1 MMEDNIP
8 GFIGYHITK
17 DGELY
22 SRHIERSPNKF
33 GKWHKLKL
41 SKKNRVKV
49 RLYNGSVGYTRSI
62 SRLVAL
68 VYVYNPNPSK
78 FNEVMHLDNNPLNNH
93 YKNLQW
99 GTHSMNIQQMIFEQ
113 RRKSFKTTQNPNWE
127 NFKISDRKRRR
138 LKRLLNLGKSRLYVS
153 KRLKVSRKTLY
164 NFIHRIQ
171 IRNSLE

>member
-1 MMEDNIP
+1 MMEDNVP
-8 GFIGYHITK
+8 GFIGYHITR
-17 DGELY
+17 DGKLY
-22 SRHIERSPNKF
+22 SRRIERSPYKF
-33 GKWHKLKL
+33 GKWHKLRL
-41 SKKNRVKV
+41 SKKARVKV
-49 RLYNGSVGYTRSI
+49 KLYKDGRGYNLSI

-93 YKNLQW
+93 YRNLQW
-99 GTHSMNIQQMIFEQ
+99 GTHSRIYI
-113 RRKSFKTTQNPNWE
+113 
-127 NFKISDRKRRR
+127 
-138 LKRLLNLGKSRLYVS
+138 S

>member
-1 MMEDNIP
+1 MIEDNIP

-22 SRHIERSPNKF
+22 SRRIERSPNKF
-33 GKWHKLKL
+33 GKWRKLKL
-41 SKKNRVKV
+41 SKKSRVKV
-49 RLYNGSVGYTRSI
+49 RLYKGRVGYTLSI

-78 FNEVMHLDNNPLNNH
+78 FKEVMHLDNNPLNNN

-113 RRKSFKTTQNPNWE
+113 RRLE
-127 NFKISDRKRRR
+127 R
-138 LKRLLNLGKSRLYVS
+138 LIDLGKSRMYIS

>member
-1 MMEDNIP
+1 MMKDNVP

-17 DGELY
+17 YGELY
-22 SRHIERSPNKF
+22 SRRVDKSPYKF
-33 GKWHKLKL
+33 GKWRKLKL
-41 SKKNRVKV
+41 SKKRRVKV
-49 RLYNGSVGYTRSI
+49 KLYRGQVGYNLSI

-68 VYVYNPNPSK
+68 VYVYNPNPYK
-78 FNEVMHLDNNPLNNH
+78 FNEVMHLDNNPLNNY

-113 RRKSFKTTQNPNWE
+113 RRRSFKTTQNPNWE
-127 NFKISDRKRRR
+127 NFKISDRKQRR
-138 LKRLLNLGKSRLYVS
+138 LRRLIDLGKSRVYIS
-153 KRLKVSRKTLY
+153 RRLRVSRKTLY

>member
-1 MMEDNIP
+1 MIEDNIP

-22 SRHIERSPNKF
+22 SRRIERSPNKF
-33 GKWHKLKL
+33 GKWRKLKL
-41 SKKNRVKV
+41 SKKSRVKV
-49 RLYNGSVGYTRSI
+49 RLYKGRVGYTLSI

-78 FNEVMHLDNNPLNNH
+78 FKEVMHLDNNPLNNN

-113 RRKSFKTTQNPNWE
+113 RRRSFKTTQNPNWE
-127 NFKISDRKRRR
+127 NFKISDRKLRRF
-138 LKRLLNLGKSRLYVS
+138 KRLLSLGNSKLYIS

-164 NFIHRIQ
+164 NFIHRTKV
-171 IRNSLE
+171 RNSLE

>member
-1 MMEDNIP
+1 MIEDNIP

-22 SRHIERSPNKF
+22 SRRIERSPNKF
-33 GKWHKLKL
+33 GKWRKLKL
-41 SKKNRVKV
+41 SKKSRVKV
-49 RLYNGSVGYTRSI
+49 RLYKGRVGYTLSI

-78 FNEVMHLDNNPLNNH
+78 FKGVMHLDNNPLNNN

-113 RRKSFKTTQNPNWE
+113 RRLE
-127 NFKISDRKRRR
+127 R
-138 LKRLLNLGKSRLYVS
+138 LIDLGKSRMYIS

>member
-1 MMEDNIP
+1 M
-8 GFIGYHITK
+8 
-17 DGELY
+17 
-22 SRHIERSPNKF
+22 
-33 GKWHKLKL
+33 
-41 SKKNRVKV
+41 
-49 RLYNGSVGYTRSI
+49 SI

-93 YKNLQW
+93 YRNLQW

-113 RRKSFKTTQNPNWE
+113 RRKSFKTIQNPNWE
-127 NFKISDRKRRR
+127 NFKISDRKLRR
-138 LKRLLNLGKSRLYVS
+138 LNRLLSLGNSRIYIS